1 MMRTFACPS
10 CGAQGAFHSPIS
22 VYAVCAYC
30 QSMVMRQDVDV
41 AAFGKMAELPPD
53 MSPLQVGTAGTL
65 EGVRFSLVGRVK
77 TGWQDGAWNE
87 WFMLAEDGRKG
98 WLVEAQGFFAA
109 CFELP
114 MESGGQLLI
123 NRDFS
128 NWKPSP
134 GERVV
139 AGGIAYAVVDIK
151 HATCLGS
158 EGELPY
164 IANLGRKSLVVDL
177 TDVEQGFASLEIYR
191 GEARFY
197 HGDYVPFDALAL
209 TNLRPLEGW

>member
-1 MMRTFACPS
+1 MRTFSCPS
-10 CGAQGAFHSPIS
+10 CGAQGAFHSAIS

-53 MSPLQVGTAGTL
+53 MSPLQIGTAGTYD
-65 EGVRFSLVGRVK
+65 GTRFSLLGRVK
-77 TGWQDGAWNE
+77 TGWQDGVWNE
-87 WFMLAEDGRKG
+87 WFMLTDDGRKG
-98 WLVEAQGFFAA
+98 WLVEAQGCFAG

-114 MESGGQLLI
+114 MEADGQLLI
-123 NRDFS
+123 NRDFAS
-128 NWKPSP
+128 WQPKP
-134 GERVV
+134 GERVG
-139 AGGIAYAVVDIK
+139 AGGVSYTVVDIK
-151 HATCLGS
+151 EATCLGS

-164 IANLGRKSLVVDL
+164 LANPGRKALVVDL
-177 TDVEQGFASLEIYR
+177 GDGEQGFASLEIYR

-197 HGDYVPFDALAL
+197 RGNYVAFDALAL

>member
-1 MMRTFACPS
+1 MRTFSCPS
-10 CGAQGAFHSPIS
+10 CGAQGAFHSTIS

-41 AAFGKMAELPPD
+41 TAFGKMADLPPD
-53 MSPLQVGTAGTL
+53 MSPLQIGTAGTFD
-65 EGVRFSLVGRVK
+65 GTQFSLLGRVK

-87 WFMLAEDGRKG
+87 WFMLTDDGRKG
-98 WLVEAQGFFAA
+98 WLVEAQGFFAG
-109 CFELP
+109 CFESP
-114 MESGGQLLI
+114 METDGQLLI
-123 NRDFS
+123 NRNFS
-128 NWKPSP
+128 VWKPKP
-134 GERVV
+134 GDGVG
-139 AGGIAYAVVDIK
+139 AGGVTYAVVDIK
-151 HATCLGS
+151 QATCLGS

-177 TDVEQGFASLEIYR
+177 ADGEQGFASLEIYQ

-197 HGDYVPFDALAL
+197 RGHYVTFDALAL